1 MYHVTYRGT
10 HREAGL
16 RWGRRLASHGNLILQ
31 NVPFPITQARLQ
43 FAQQCV
49 PIYRQFFPAV
59 LQEIDGLAEGQ
70 GCAPQALQAVLFSIC
85 LLYTSDAADE

>member
-16 RWGRRLASHGNLILQ
+16 HWGRRLASHGNLILQ

-49 PIYRQFFPAV
+49 PHIPAV
-59 LQEIDGLAEGQ
+59 FS
-70 GCAPQALQAVLFSIC
+70 PLFC
-85 LLYTSDAADE
+85 RR